1 MENVRGR
8 PPKVT
13 RLMVESA
20 MVELLA
26 QKRALSLENIR
37 NMIGNG
43 SWQLISQH
51 KHAILA
57 ERFGATSSS
66 FTQMQQQIDDLR
78 AAVDG
83 LRLNTRQL

>member
-1 MENVRGR
+1 MENNGRGR
-8 PPKVT
+8 PAKVT

-26 QKRALSLENIR
+26 QKRSLSLENIR
-37 NMIGNG
+37 NITGNG

-57 ERFGATSSS
+57 ERFGATNGS
-66 FTQMQQQIDDLR
+66 FAGMQKQIDEIR
-78 AAVDG
+78 TTIAG
-83 LRLNTRQL
+83 LRNAQ